1 MTRQPENFLYNENT
15 YQLPGPAPVLAT
27 QSSGGGGLQPS
38 HGELTGHGAPAEP
51 KSPPEWLLYVIWRQK
66 WLILTTMV
74 LAAVAAV
81 FYLNYATP
89 MYGSTSKVYVQQMS
103 VAINPNGAPE
113 GGLTAPQSVNYLNT
127 QKEVITSE
135 PVLAVAST
143 LKDVLQSDE
152 LKDVKD
158 PVAHLKAIVSADVD
172 RGDDLIR
179 VTAYSPSSH
188 DAAVI
193 VNGVVDA
200 YKGFQTRTSRNL
212 ESNTGM
218 TLDVLK
224 QKKAEAEA
232 SVAAKIQALN
242 KMEGQYEL
250 LGHQDQNTN
259 IVFRRL
265 QAISE
270 ALTDAQ
276 REAGDAKLAA
286 DEAALTY
293 NLPAARQSSQ
303 QAHPDGDDT
312 EIPITSAQE
321 MAVLK
326 SEMLQTQTQLQELKE
341 RFLPEHPEVIRL
353 KRRLAGLNLD
363 YVAAVNRR
371 WLACQNRVAELQRQ
385 YEEEHKHA
393 AEVDSK
399 RAEYDRLQEDL
410 NRDKAL
416 RDSYDAKIR
425 DIELTRDAGALNI
438 EVLERAQPEARPSY
452 PNPVRV
458 MPIALAMGLCLG
470 LLLACMREWVDDR
483 FRTAGEIKS
492 SLGMPLLAVIPNTT
506 TKRSPSVSGQRVL
519 LDPGSDTAEAY
530 RSLRTAIL
538 YSAPAGQLKSLL
550 VTSPSSGDG
559 KTTLVSNLA
568 IAMAQGGR
576 KILIIDAD
584 LRNPSQHDIFGVKNN
599 TGLSAL
605 LAGRS
610 TPETAVQRSHVPN
623 LDILPC
629 GPTPANPAE
638 ILNSREFGEAL
649 ESLSDKYDCVVLD
662 SPPVEAVA
670 DARIIAASCD
680 ATLIVLKAQTAHR
693 RTTEHTRDSLTSIG
707 ARVLGVV
714 VNDLPRRASNPYGNR
729 SANRRYVPGLS
740 SQGADAPASVKK

>member
-1 MTRQPENFLYNENT
+1 MTRQPENFLYNDNT

-27 QSSGGGGLQPS
+27 KPSGGISMQPSSGEP
-38 HGELTGHGAPAEP
+38 GHGAPPPEA
-51 KSPPEWLLYVIWRQK
+51 KSPPEWLLYVLWRQK

-74 LAAVAAV
+74 LAAVGAV

-89 MYGSTSKVYVQQMS
+89 MYSSTSKVYVQQLN
-103 VAINPNGAPE
+103 VAISPNGSPD

-152 LKDVKD
+152 LRDVKD

-179 VTAYSPSSH
+179 VTAYSPSSR

-212 ESNTGM
+212 ESSTGL

-224 QKKAEAEA
+224 QKKADVEAN
-232 SVAAKIQALN
+232 VALKIQGLT
-242 KMEGQYEL
+242 KMEGQFDL
-250 LGHQDQNTN
+250 LAHQDQNTN

-270 ALTDAQ
+270 ALTQAQ
-276 REAGDAKLAA
+276 TDSIDAKMAYE
-286 DEAALTY
+286 EAALTF
-293 NLPAARQSSQ
+293 NIAATQPSSLRFQ
-303 QAHPDGDDT
+303 TNSDDP
-312 EIPITSAQE
+312 EIPISSAQD
-321 MAVLK
+321 MAVLH
-326 SEMLQTQTQLQELKE
+326 SEMLQTQTQLQELE
-341 RFLPEHPEVIRL
+341 QRFLPEHPEVIRL
-353 KRRLAGLNLD
+353 KRRLAALNRE
-363 YVAAVNRR
+363 YVAAVHRR
-371 WLACQNRVAELQRQ
+371 WLASQARVEDLQRS
-385 YEEEHKHA
+385 YEEEHKRA
-393 AEVDSK
+393 AELDSK

-410 NRDKAL
+410 NHDKAL

-438 EVLERAQPEARPSY
+438 EVLERAQPQVRPSW

-458 MPIALAMGLCLG
+458 MPIALVMGLCMG

-530 RSLRTAIL
+530 RSLRAAIL
-538 YSAPAGQLKSLL
+538 YSAPAGQLKTLL

-623 LDILPC
+623 LDVLPC

-649 ESLSDKYDCVVLD
+649 ESLSDKYDCIVLD

-670 DARIIAASCD
+670 DARIIAATCD

-693 RTTEHTRDSLTSIG
+693 RTTEHTRDSLTSVG

-714 VNDLPRRASNPYGNR
+714 VNDLPRRSSNTYGKN
-729 SANRRYVPGLS
+729 SANRRYVPGLTG
-740 SQGADAPASVKK
+740 QGAEAAHVKSK

>member
-38 HGELTGHGAPAEP
+38 GTEP
-51 KSPPEWLLYVIWRQK
+51 PGQGPPPEAKSPPEWLLFVIWRQK

-89 MYGSTSKVYVQQMS
+89 MYSSTSKVYVQQMS
-103 VAINPNGAPE
+103 VAINPNGPPE
-113 GGLTAPQSVNYLNT
+113 AQSVNYLQT

-143 LKDVLQSDE
+143 LKEVLQSDE
-152 LKDVKD
+152 LRDVKD

-188 DAAVI
+188 DAAVV

-200 YKGFQTRTSRNL
+200 YRGFQTRTSRNL
-212 ESNTGM
+212 ESSTGN

-224 QKKAEAEA
+224 QKKAEVEV
-232 SVAAKIQALN
+232 SVAAKIQTLS
-242 KMEGQYEL
+242 KMESQYDL
-250 LGHQDQNTN
+250 LGHQDPNAN

-270 ALTDAQ
+270 GLTNAQTDAI
-276 REAGDAKLAA
+276 DAKMAYE
-286 DEAALTY
+286 EAALTY
-293 NLPAARQSSQ
+293 NLAATQPSTPP
-303 QAHPDGDDT
+303 QARLDPEDP
-312 EIPITSAQE
+312 EIPITSPAE
-321 MAVLK
+321 MAVLR
-326 SEMLQTQTQLQELKE
+326 SEMLQTQTQLQELE
-341 RFLPEHPEVIRL
+341 QRFLPEHPEVILLKHRL
-353 KRRLAGLNLD
+353 SGLNRE
-363 YVAAVNRR
+363 YVAAVHRR
-371 WLACQNRVAELQRQ
+371 WLVCQRRVEDMQRS
-385 YEEEHKHA
+385 YEEEHKA
-393 AEVDSK
+393 ASELDGK
-399 RAEYDRLQEDL
+399 RAEYDRVQEDL

-416 RDSYDAKIR
+416 RDQYDAKIH
-425 DIELTRDAGALNI
+425 DIELSRDAGALNI
-438 EVLERAQPEARPSY
+438 SVLERGQAEPRPSW

-530 RSLRTAIL
+530 RSLRAAIL

-584 LRNPSQHDIFGVKNN
+584 LRNPTQHDIFGVKNN

-629 GPTPANPAE
+629 GPTPSNPAE

-693 RTTEHTRDSLTSIG
+693 RTTEHTRDSLTSVG

-714 VNDLPRRASNPYGNR
+714 VNDLPRRASNTYGKN
-729 SANRRYVPGLS
+729 SASRRYVPGLTN
-740 SQGADAPASVKK
+740 QPADAAQVKK

>member
-27 QSSGGGGLQPS
+27 HSSGGGGLQPS
-38 HGELTGHGAPAEP
+38 GGEPPGHGPTSEA

-74 LAAVAAV
+74 LAAMAAV

-89 MYGSTSKVYVQQMS
+89 MYASTAKVYVQQLN
-103 VAINPNGAPE
+103 VAINPGGAPE
-113 GGLTAPQSVNYLNT
+113 SQSINYLNT
-127 QKEVITSE
+127 QKEVLTSE

-158 PVAHLKAIVSADVD
+158 PVAHLKAIISAEVD

-179 VTAYSPSSH
+179 VTALSPSAH
-188 DAAVI
+188 DAAVV

-200 YKGFQTRTSRNL
+200 YKGFQTRTLRTL
-212 ESNTGM
+212 ESSTGF

-224 QKKAEAEA
+224 QKKAEVEA
-232 SVAAKIQALN
+232 SVAARIQTLS
-242 KMEGQYEL
+242 KMESQYDL
-250 LGHQDQNTN
+250 LSHQDPNAN

-270 ALTDAQ
+270 GLTNAQTDAI
-276 REAGDAKLAA
+276 DAKMSYE
-286 DEAALTY
+286 EAALTY
-293 NLPAARQSSQ
+293 NVAATQPSNT
-303 QAHPDGDDT
+303 QARPDPDDP
-312 EIPITSAQE
+312 EIPITSAPE
-321 MAVLK
+321 MAVLR
-326 SEMLQTQTQLQELKE
+326 SEMLQTQTQLHGLEQ

-353 KRRLAGLNLD
+353 RHRLSALNRN
-363 YVAAVNRR
+363 YVAAVHRR
-371 WLACQNRVAELQRQ
+371 WLVCQRRVEDMQRQ

-393 AEVDSK
+393 SELDAK
-399 RAEYDRLQEDL
+399 RAEYDRVQEDL

-416 RDSYDAKIR
+416 RDSYDAKIH
-425 DIELTRDAGALNI
+425 DIELSRDAGALNI
-438 EVLERAQPEARPSY
+438 SVLEKGQVEVRPSY

-470 LLLACMREWVDDR
+470 ILLACMREWVDDR
-483 FRTAGEIKS
+483 FRTASEIKS

-530 RSLRTAIL
+530 RSLRAAIL

-576 KILIIDAD
+576 KVLIIDAD
-584 LRNPSQHDIFGVKNN
+584 LRNPTQHDIFGVKNN

-693 RTTEHTRDSLTSIG
+693 RTTEHTRDSLTSVG

-714 VNDLPRRASNPYGNR
+714 VNDLPRRASNTYGKN
-729 SANRRYVPGLS
+729 SANRRYVPGLTG
-740 SQGADAPASVKK
+740 QPADAAQTQVKK

>member
-1 MTRQPENFLYNENT
+1 MTRQPENFLYNDNT
-15 YQLPGPAPVLAT
+15 YQLPGPAPVLT
-27 QSSGGGGLQPS
+27 TKSPGGLPPSGGGSPG
-38 HGELTGHGAPAEP
+38 GES

-66 WLILTTMV
+66 WLILTTLV

-89 MYGSTSKVYVQQMS
+89 MYSSTAKLYVQQLS
-103 VAINPNGAPE
+103 VAINPNGSPG
-113 GGLTAPQSVNYLNT
+113 GGLTSATSANYLNT

-143 LKDVLQSDE
+143 LKDVLQSEE

-158 PVAHLKAIVSADVD
+158 PVAHLKAIVSAEVD
-172 RGDDLIR
+172 RNNDLLV
-179 VTAYSPSSH
+179 VTTVSPSSH

-200 YKGFQTRTSRNL
+200 YKGFQTRHAKDLVNS
-212 ESNTGM
+212 TGD
-218 TLDVLK
+218 TIDVLK
-224 QKKAEAEA
+224 QRKADVEAQINL
-232 SVAAKIQALN
+232 KIQNLN
-242 KMEGQYEL
+242 RMETQFDL
-250 LGHQDQNTN
+250 LGHQDQTNN

-270 ALTDAQ
+270 ALTSAQ
-276 REAGDAKLAA
+276 AENSDAKMAYE
-286 DEAALTY
+286 EAALTY
-293 NLPAARQSSQ
+293 NFAATRPTNVQMRSD
-303 QAHPDGDDT
+303 PDDP

-321 MAVLK
+321 MAVLR
-326 SEMLQTQTQLQELKE
+326 SEMLQTQTQLQELE
-341 RFLPEHPEVIRL
+341 QRFLPEHPEVIRL
-353 KRRLAGLNLD
+353 KHRLSGLNRD
-363 YVAAVNRR
+363 YVAAVKRR
-371 WLACQNRVAELQRQ
+371 WLACQARVEDLQRS
-385 YEEEHKHA
+385 YTEEHKRA
-393 AEVDSK
+393 AELDS
-399 RAEYDRLQEDL
+399 RVGEYGRLQEDL
-410 NRDKAL
+410 NRDKAT
-416 RDSYDAKIR
+416 RDSYEAKIR

-438 EVLERAQPEARPSY
+438 EVLEAGQVEPRPSW

-458 MPIALAMGLCLG
+458 MPVALAMGLCLG

-483 FRTAGEIKS
+483 FRSAGEIKS

-530 RSLRTAIL
+530 RSLRAAIL
-538 YSAPAGQLKSLL
+538 YSAPAGQLKTLL
-550 VTSPSSGDG
+550 VTSPNSGDG

-576 KILIIDAD
+576 KVLVIDAD
-584 LRNPSQHDIFGVKNN
+584 LRNPTQHDIFGVKNN

-610 TPETAVQRSHVPN
+610 TAETAVQRSHVPN

-693 RTTEHTRDSLTSIG
+693 RTTEHTRDSLTSVG

-714 VNDLPRRASNPYGNR
+714 VNDLPRRGSNTYGKT
-729 SANRRYVPGLS
+729 STSRRYVPGLTGQPTDS
-740 SQGADAPASVKK
+740 TPTKK